1 MKHRQSDQQPK
12 QRSGNGRRTLMQP
25 GMYEDVSQQQALLP
39 VSETPMPKYL
49 LVKGLPSEI
58 SEEAVRAVFHDLVS
72 IKTVHLCPKSKN
84 VYISLEDPAE
94 LCRFIAKNEKKA
106 RSFNS
111 QTLRISKVSKV
122 PLDLNE
128 DSLVVLLT
136 IYDPKITID
145 VHFLHRFLFRWGNAA
160 KIAIYRKKDY
170 QAFVEFRDLDTANRF
185 VEEADNQ
192 VFHGLF
198 RLRVKFTRKD
208 HLVIK
213 TNSNLEFDFL
223 RAEAQS
229 GWPDNTMP
237 PHNRQ
242 RLFSAEENWEYEPRF
257 GQLPQRQFGMVSS
270 YQNFE
275 TQHSRHTIQKNKR
288 HPSMSQSSFPEPHDW
303 ERHWDE
309 ELPRHSNEDMDRQGW
324 HSGYGYD
331 DRSHSFHEPPRYP
344 DSQRPLN
351 QIADRRQNPMHE
363 NWYDSEDSK
372 FSDPNSKPK
381 VLKSPSLSHNPSQQ
395 SFQATQTAPL
405 NPSPDSLIK
414 DAPMHAIVVS
424 NVPPEMSCKHL
435 FNLFSLYGNI
445 PRLYLNRD
453 RHKAFVLYSSEL
465 EQKNAFFYLK
475 NVSAFQAK
483 LALQTTSKWSPE
495 FDEKNTVYQ
504 SFKSSLHF
512 SPDKY
517 PERAR
522 VITGPAPALYVF
534 NLTDDLNLP
543 LLKRLFEKLCP
554 VLQIEYSNESHVS
567 ALVYFEN
574 TERATTA
581 LCSYKNFKMLV
592 RGLKINFAN
601 EQKAWQKAQPHVV
614 NRWRSL
620 GVVPRALE
628 ERANVS
634 RKTSGLLEDEEAG
647 YEEEAKDTVQDPV
660 EVGVAKTGKR
670 RFSRMSTASG
680 DRLGSD

>member
-1 MKHRQSDQQPK
+1 
-12 QRSGNGRRTLMQP
+12 
-25 GMYEDVSQQQALLP
+25 MYEDVSPQQALLP
-39 VSETPMPKYL
+39 VYETPTPKYI
-49 LVKGLPSEI
+49 LVKGLPSSI

-72 IKTVHLCPKSKN
+72 IKAVHLCPKSKN

-94 LCRFIAKNEKKA
+94 LCRFIAKNETKA
-106 RSFNS
+106 RSFNN

-136 IYDPKITID
+136 VYDPKVTID
-145 VHFLHRFLFRWGNAA
+145 VFFLHRFLFRWGNAA
-160 KIAIYRKKDY
+160 KIAIYRKKDF

-192 VFHGLF
+192 VFPGLF

-229 GWPDNTMP
+229 GWTENPMP
-237 PHNRQ
+237 PPHRQ
-242 RLFSAEENWEYEPRF
+242 RLFSAEENWECEPRF
-257 GQLPQRQFGMVSS
+257 GPLPQRQFGMVSS
-270 YQNFE
+270 YQNLE
-275 TQHSRHTIQKNKR
+275 SQHSRQIMPKDKR
-288 HPSMSQSSFPEPHDW
+288 HPSMSQSSFPEPNNW
-303 ERHWDE
+303 EQHWDAQ
-309 ELPRHSNEDMDRQGW
+309 LPRHSNEDIDRQGW
-324 HSGYGYD
+324 HSGGGYE
-331 DRSHSFHEPPRYP
+331 DRSHSFHAPPRYP
-344 DSQRPLN
+344 EPQRPPN
-351 QIADRRQNPMHE
+351 QINDRKQNPKHD

-395 SFQATQTAPL
+395 SFQPTKMAPL
-405 NPSPDSLIK
+405 NSSPDSLIK

-424 NVPPEMSCKHL
+424 NVPTEMSCKHL

-445 PRLYLNRD
+445 PRLYLNQD
-453 RHKAFVLYSSEL
+453 RRRAFVLYSSEL
-465 EQKNAFFYLK
+465 EQKNALFYLR

-483 LALQTTSKWSPE
+483 LTLQAVSKWLPE

-504 SFKSSLHF
+504 KFKSSLHF

-543 LLKRLFEKLCP
+543 LLKGLFERHCP
-554 VLQIEYSNESHVS
+554 VLQIEYSNDSRVS

-574 TERATTA
+574 TDRATTV

-592 RGLKINFAN
+592 RGLKINYAN
-601 EQKAWQKAQPHVV
+601 EQKAWQKAQPHVIS
-614 NRWRSL
+614 RWRSQ
-620 GVVPRALE
+620 GIAPRTVDEHPNA
-628 ERANVS
+628 S
-634 RKTSGLLEDEEAG
+634 RKTSGLFEEEEAG
-647 YEEEAKDTVQDPV
+647 YEEEAKDTVQEPV
-660 EVGVAKTGKR
+660 EVGVAKGGKR
-670 RFSRMSTASG
+670 RFSRLSTASG